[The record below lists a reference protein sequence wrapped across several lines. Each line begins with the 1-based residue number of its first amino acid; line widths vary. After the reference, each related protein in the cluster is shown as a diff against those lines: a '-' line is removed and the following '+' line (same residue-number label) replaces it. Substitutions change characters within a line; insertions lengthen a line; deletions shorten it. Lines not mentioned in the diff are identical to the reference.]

1 MDIEEGEHTSA
12 GSLRTRGQERG
23 RGTTTGRP
31 RDRQDEKGRK
41 IKGKVNENS
50 RKQTPGRG
58 RKEVRK
64 RLDGPWHATEPK
76 PRNQKRPRVDEN
88 GQRMRKVARG
98 RRRGVGWEDH
108 SAAHSARARRTSNC
122 AHDNDRD
129 QRRRKQSLG
138 AGKRMRKRGLH
149 RCVEI
154 TDDSAS
160 IDVLTGV

>member
-88 GQRMRKVARG
+88 GQRTRKSSPRAATWG
-98 RRRGVGWEDH
+98 RVGGPLCCAF
-108 SAAHSARARRTSNC
+108 STRAPYLQLRPR
-122 AHDNDRD
+122 
-129 QRRRKQSLG
+129 QRPRPATTKTEPRSRKENE
-138 AGKRMRKRGLH
+138 KER
-149 RCVEI
+149 V
-154 TDDSAS
+154 T
-160 IDVLTGV
+160 